1 MIIKEYKKGHVTQN
15 RHLKLVRYFSL
26 LVLIVTSKNTLDGKL
41 NLILDGFR
49 FNPVYFTHLANCG
62 MAICEMAISQSARSR
77 KSNPVNPA
85 KIVKTKNSLFFH

>member
-1 MIIKEYKKGHVTQN
+1 MMIKEYKKGHVTQN

-41 NLILDGFR
+41 NRILDGFR

-62 MAICEMAISQSARSR
+62 MAISQSARSR